1 MRMMY
6 KKQRKEFS
14 SLYIFFQRIRRLGN
28 INGNRVPTK
37 VFQIIMDDST
47 VSHYIPSCVVVIVFE
62 KIYICVY
69 IFQCIYYYVINHF
82 YF

>member
-1 MRMMY
+1 MRTMH

-37 VFQIIMDDST
+37 VFQIIMDNST
-47 VSHYIPSCVVVIVFE
+47 VSHYIPSCAVVIVFE
-62 KIYICVY
+62 KIYLYYIPIRVY
-69 IFQCIYYYVINHF
+69 ISMHILLRD
-82 YF
+82 